1 MKKWIVSLL
10 SKGLAAS
17 ILLSAVPVPVLAA
30 YGKRETPAGE
40 GMPSVVADWKLG
52 EAFAAEG
59 TGIAD
64 GSLRMVD
71 QSGNGNDLV
80 MQFYEGKKVTDA
92 VPEED
97 VLLQN
102 LSFSDETMNGSSDG
116 SMVFDGDSDSGAGV
130 DLVTVDGAP
139 INSDK
144 FENGYTIEFLYKF
157 PVDWTKSDEWMGL
170 MARQTSYTREG
181 DRYTFPVNSM
191 DEPQLGSMSIAVSN
205 CKEVQFLTAPAKD
218 NHQMGS
224 AAWSVSMDKG
234 DEWYHI
240 AVVSDGDVIRT
251 YINGCEAF
259 RNYESADMDG
269 LFADKGDGR
278 FRIGSSWYV
287 EKKGNWGNKEL
298 DKFLQGNLQE
308 VRISEGALTQENW
321 LIPNPT
327 DFAGEYGSNDAYT
340 LKSEDNY
347 NFVLIPDT
355 QNTVKFKGAV
365 MDKAVRELVSTADEL
380 NVKGVIHL
388 GDVVEDNNDGIQY
401 DTARQVFYQ
410 IPDAGIRFLV
420 QPGNH
425 DGWAGGTTNYWNSF
439 GEDSKVF
446 ADRTSWYLTNKGYS
460 SYMLVDAGS
469 YTYLVISL
477 ACTGSDPGR
486 NNNTSWDSSHEAW
499 LREVLEQ
506 YPNCPTIVT
515 THDVQNCS
523 DTEPSAVKLS
533 ANGQKLWN
541 LVRGY
546 DQVFMMVGGHSHG
559 SGLETLINDSG
570 KEVLSILTDYQFAY
584 NGGNGIFR
592 YLEFDESQ
600 NKIYYSAYSPY
611 AASLKEEEKSFF
623 DVNFLNGEGNEGSVG
638 LNFAKRFEGMEKK
651 TPPAAQAKWMSGEY
665 HTHTGQSKDAT
676 ESFMSLSNVLGA
688 AFRDKEILEENQD
701 SATKTDNILSG
712 AGFDF
717 LSIADHLRKSYN
729 GVDGQGNG
737 NYTTP
742 FYVAVQTQQREIE
755 KLQAQGKYADK
766 LIYSAAEWDMPGL
779 DHATVGLMDMDSD
792 AVPYSGIHEFEWKYA
807 SAKDGDDPTSM
818 FTGTGNN
825 YSGDFDEEAK
835 WGKRKNQDNPSAD
848 VAVEAVE
855 WVKENFPDSYV
866 LPNHPSRHNDGD
878 DEPDYG
884 EVTIETL
891 RRLNDAAPDVVF
903 GMEGMPGNQ
912 MDPAC
917 ELPASDIRA
926 GADEMISVT
935 GGVWDAMLS
944 EGRRFY
950 NFANSDFHFKISSN
964 ENYSS
969 GYWASEFSRNY
980 TWVEPGEDGTFSFAD
995 VVNGMRSGN
1004 SYSVNGE
1011 LISDL
1016 SFTVSDKRGS
1026 AGMGSEL
1033 NTEKGNE
1040 ILVTVRFR
1048 VPETNNYES
1057 LYNTNTGIDVDN
1069 TPEVD
1074 HVDLIAGHV
1083 TGKVDETAYNSTEN
1097 SDAKIVKTFTKEELE
1112 QAKGEDGYYTL
1123 TYTMEADRDMYFR
1136 LRGTS
1141 TDEVDRNGDPV
1152 SHERSIPDE
1161 KPARFDYIND
1171 YNYSHLSFY
1180 ANPIFVSVEDHTHA
1194 MILEPDRKADCGN
1207 DGNKAYYV
1215 CQSCGKWFE
1224 DEAGA
1229 KEITDKTSVRIPA
1242 DGIHTYG
1249 EWRVTKEPTTME
1261 TGRKERECSVCGYQ
1275 EMADIEKISPERMLL
1290 AAIYKV
1296 YSSINTT
1303 AYTKESTGRLKEA
1316 VEKGAEV
1323 LKKEDASLEEL
1334 QEAAEQILMTASSL
1348 VLDTSDL
1355 ETAQA
1360 AQKEAK
1366 EAREE
1371 ALQALKKA
1379 ESLEKKVDFQGRKVT
1394 LKSAKSMKA
1403 GKLQVKWKKV
1413 KGALGYQIRYSVSS
1427 KSGRTKTRMLTVK
1440 KPKTTAKMLSSLSKG
1455 KKYVIRVRAYRKVD
1469 GDMVYTGWSS
1479 KKTVRVK

>member
-1 MKKWIVSLL
+1 MKKWINRLL
-10 SKGLAAS
+10 SKGLAAAV
-17 ILLSAVPVPVLAA
+17 LVSAVPVQALADS
-30 YGKRETPAGE
+30 GE
-40 GMPSVVADWKLG
+40 ALADRGVSAVVADWKLG

-59 TGIAD
+59 TGIED

-71 QSGNGNDLV
+71 QTGNGNDLKL
-80 MQFYEGKKVTDA
+80 QFYEGKKVTDT
-92 VPEED
+92 VPEGS
-97 VLLQN
+97 VLAQN

-116 SMVFDGDSDSGAGV
+116 SMVFDGDSESGAGV
-130 DLVTVDGAP
+130 DLVTVDSAP
-139 INSDK
+139 VNREK
-144 FENGYTIEFLYKF
+144 FEDGYTIEFLYKF
-157 PVDWTKSDEWMGL
+157 PKDWTKSDEWMGL

-181 DRYTFPVNSM
+181 DNYRFPVNSM

-205 CKEVQFLTAPAKD
+205 CKEVQFLTAPAED
-218 NHQMGS
+218 DHQMGS

-240 AVVSDGDVIRT
+240 AVVSNGDVIST
-251 YINGCEAF
+251 YVNGCEAF
-259 RNYESADMDG
+259 RDYESADMDG
-269 LFADKGDGR
+269 LFADAEDGR

-287 EKKGNWGNKEL
+287 ENKGNWGYKEL

-308 VRISEGALTQENW
+308 VRISEGALDREAW
-321 LIPNPT
+321 LIPNPE
-327 DFAGEYGSNDAYT
+327 DYAGEYGSNEAYT
-340 LKSEDNY
+340 LKNEDNY
-347 NFVLIPDT
+347 NIVLIPDT
-355 QNTVKFKGAV
+355 QNTVKFKGEV
-365 MDKAVRELVSTADEL
+365 MDTAVKELISTADEL

-388 GDVVEDNNDGIQY
+388 GDVVEDNNDGAQY

-425 DGWAGGTTNYWNSF
+425 DGWASGTTNYWNSF
-439 GEDSKVF
+439 GESSKIF

-499 LREVLEQ
+499 MREVLEQ

-515 THDVQNCS
+515 THDLQNCS
-523 DTEPSAVKLS
+523 DTEPSSIKLS
-533 ANGQKLWN
+533 SNGQKLWN
-541 LVRGY
+541 LVKGY
-546 DQVFMMVGGHSHG
+546 DQVFMLAGGHSHG
-559 SGLETLINDSG
+559 SGVQTLTNDSG
-570 KEVLSILTDYQFAY
+570 KEVFSVLTDYQFAY

-611 AASLKEEEKSFF
+611 AASLQEEEKSFF
-623 DVNFLNGEGNEGSVG
+623 DVNFLNGDGNEGSMD
-638 LNFAKRFEGMEKK
+638 LNFSQRFEGMEKK
-651 TPPAAQAKWMSGEY
+651 TPSAVQAKWMSGEY

-676 ESFMSLSNVLGA
+676 ENFMSLSNVLGA
-688 AFRDKEILEENQD
+688 AFRDREVLEENQG

-737 NYTTP
+737 SYTTP

-755 KLQAQGKYADK
+755 KLRAQGKYTDK
-766 LIYSAAEWDMPGL
+766 LIYSATEWDMPGL
-779 DHATVGLMDMDSD
+779 DHATVGLMDSDSD
-792 AVPYSGIHEFEWKYA
+792 AVPYNGIHEFEWKYA

-825 YSGDFDEEAK
+825 YSGDFDEQAE
-835 WGKRKNQDNPSAD
+835 WGDRKNQGNPSED

-855 WVKENFPDSYV
+855 WVKENYPDSYV

-878 DEPDYG
+878 EEPDYG

-891 RRLNDAAPDVVF
+891 RKLNDAAPNVVF

-950 NFANSDFHFKISSN
+950 NFANSDFHFKISTN

-980 TWVEPGEDGTFSFAD
+980 IWVEPGEDGIFSFAD
-995 VVNGMRSGN
+995 VVSGMRSGN
-1004 SYSVNGE
+1004 CYSVNGE

-1016 SFTVSDKRGS
+1016 SFTVSDKNGS

-1033 NTEKGNE
+1033 TTEKGNE
-1040 ILVTVRFR
+1040 MTVTVRFR

-1057 LYNTNTGIDVDN
+1057 LYNTDTGIDVDN
-1069 TPEVD
+1069 TPEAD

-1083 TGKVDETAYNSTEN
+1083 TGKVDKAAYNSTEN
-1097 SDAKIVKTFTKEELE
+1097 TDAKIVKTFTKQDLE

-1141 TDEVDRNGDPV
+1141 AEEVDANGDPV
-1152 SHERSIPDE
+1152 THERSIPEE

-1180 ANPIFVSVEDHTHA
+1180 ANPVFVSVEDHTHSMTLVPA
-1194 MILEPDRKADCGN
+1194 RNADCGN
-1207 DGNKAYYV
+1207 DGNTAYYV
-1215 CQSCGKWFE
+1215 CRGCGKWFE
-1224 DEAGA
+1224 DEAGTR
-1229 KEITDKTSVRIPA
+1229 EITDKTSVKIPA
-1242 DGIHTYG
+1242 DGLHTYG
-1249 EWRVTKEPTTME
+1249 EWGVTKEPTTME
-1261 TGRKERECSVCGYQ
+1261 KGSKERECSVCGHQ
-1275 EMADIEKISPERMLL
+1275 ETADVEQISPERVLL
-1290 AAIYKV
+1290 ATVYKV
-1296 YSSINTT
+1296 YSTIDTA
-1303 AYTKESTGRLKEA
+1303 AYTKESAEKFKAA
-1316 VEKGAEV
+1316 VEKASEV
-1323 LKKEDASLEEL
+1323 LKKENASLKEL
-1334 QEAAEQILMTASSL
+1334 QGASEEIMRAAHLLE
-1348 VLDTSDL
+1348 LDTSDL
-1355 ETAQA
+1355 EA
-1360 AQKEAK
+1360 AQEAQKDAK

-1371 ALQALKKA
+1371 AQKALKKA
-1379 ESLEKKVDFQGRKVT
+1379 ESLEKKADFRARKLT
-1394 LKSAKSMKA
+1394 LKSVKSRRS
-1403 GKLQVKWKKV
+1403 GKLQVKWKRV
-1413 KGALGYQIRYSVSS
+1413 AGADGYQIRYSVSS
-1427 KSGRTKTRMLTVK
+1427 KSAGKKTRILTVK
-1440 KPKTTAKMLSSLSKG
+1440 NPKATVKTLSRLSEG
-1455 KKYVIRVRAYRKVD
+1455 KKYLIRVRAYMAVD
-1469 GDMVYTGWSS
+1469 GDKVYTNWSS
-1479 KKTVRVK
+1479 KKTARVR